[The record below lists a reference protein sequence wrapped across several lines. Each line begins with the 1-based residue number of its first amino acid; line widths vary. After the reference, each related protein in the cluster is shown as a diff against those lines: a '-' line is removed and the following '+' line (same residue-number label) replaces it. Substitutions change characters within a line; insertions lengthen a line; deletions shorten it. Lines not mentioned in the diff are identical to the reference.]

1 MDANDRQMPAG
12 MDHRELEGLTRELAR
27 GGISRRQFLV
37 RALGLGLSVSAAG
50 SVLAACGGGGG
61 ENPSSASPAPMD
73 TTKPEKFALYNWAD
87 YLAPSVKKSFEETT
101 GIQVVETYFD
111 DNEAMYA
118 KLQAGASGYDA
129 AITAPYM
136 VSIMIKAGII
146 QPMDLSFV
154 PNFKNVEP
162 AFQTL
167 EADPGTNGVKYS
179 TPYQWGTTGIGV
191 RLDKVSQLVTSWN
204 VMWDPAYKKQ
214 ITMSNE
220 MRETMGAS
228 LFRLGYSQNSTSES
242 ELDEATAALIEQ
254 KPLVLQYDNNN
265 MKRNMLTGV
274 PLVHAWNA
282 DAVVVMKELG
292 EDKLAYALPDEGFAM
307 WMDCVVIPNGANSPY
322 AAHLFADF
330 VLDPQQA
337 ADMIDYT
344 WYCSPVPAAY
354 DLIKNRYL
362 KKAIPTEEQL
372 QNGELLNDLG
382 EFQQYYADCW
392 RRVKSA

>member
-12 MDHRELEGLTRELAR
+12 LDRKELEGLTCELAR
-27 GGISRRQFLV
+27 GGISRRQFLA
-37 RALGLGLSVSAAG
+37 RALALGLSASAIG
-50 SVLAACGGGGG
+50 SVLAACGG
-61 ENPSSASPAPMD
+61 EEPETAATPPAMD
-73 TTKPEKFALYNWAD
+73 TTKPAEFALYNWAD
-87 YLAPSVKKSFEETT
+87 YLAPSVKEAFEAST
-101 GIQVVETYFD
+101 GIKVVETYFD

-118 KLQAGASGYDA
+118 KLSAGAAGFDA

-136 VSIMIKAGII
+136 VSIMIKSGII
-146 QPMDLSFV
+146 QPMNLDYV

-162 AFQTL
+162 TFQNIA
-167 EADPGTNGVKYS
+167 ADPGTDGVKYS

-191 RLDKVSQLVTSWN
+191 RLDKVPDAVTSWN
-204 VMWDPAYKKQ
+204 VMWDPAHKRE

-242 ELDEATAALIEQ
+242 EVDEATDALIEQ
-254 KPLVLQYDNNN
+254 KPLVLAYDNNN

-282 DAVVVMKELG
+282 DAVIVMKELG
-292 EDKLAYALPDEGFAM
+292 EDKLAYVLPDEGFAM
-307 WMDCVVIPNGANSPY
+307 WMDCVVIPKGANSPY

-337 ADMIDYT
+337 ADMIDFT

-354 DLIKNRYL
+354 DLVKEVYL
-362 KKAIPTEEQL
+362 AKGIPSEEQL
-372 QNGELLNDLG
+372 QNGELLKDLG
-382 EFQQYYADCW
+382 EFQQYYADRW
-392 RRVKSA
+392 RQVKSA